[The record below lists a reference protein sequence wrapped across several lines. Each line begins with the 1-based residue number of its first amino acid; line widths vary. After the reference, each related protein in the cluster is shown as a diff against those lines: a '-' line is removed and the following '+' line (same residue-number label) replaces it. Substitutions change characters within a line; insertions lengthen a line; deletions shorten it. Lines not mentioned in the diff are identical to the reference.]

1 MGMVVP
7 NEIKNERSLVSEKW
21 NYRHAATF
29 RVGSW
34 SQSIAL
40 VLGRE
45 GSSPVRLAGGR
56 VVKALVE
63 GERFGSLRQSS

>member
-1 MGMVVP
+1 MSGAW
-7 NEIKNERSLVSEKW
+7 LVKSGTIGT
-21 NYRHAATF
+21 Y
-29 RVGSW
+29 VQSGSW

-45 GSSPVRLAGGR
+45 GSSRVRIAGGR

-63 GERFGSLRQSS
+63 GERFESMRQSS